1 MVNLQNSLQNSN
13 FVLKNS
19 IDDIRLKE
27 VNDESENLNDSL
39 EYSTNKKSIANI
51 THNKQISSNS
61 NRINNFN
68 FITSPAPKE
77 KLNYQTYSSFIKSNS
92 NNSTSKKVK
101 RMILT
106 TPKQKKEKELLL
118 FQIQPKIK
126 TFFLTTTKK
135 ESNFTKFRG
144 FGSPSGSNKDISL
157 NNQSNNC
164 EIVRILLYY
173 NNF

>member
-1 MVNLQNSLQNSN
+1 MLNLQNSLQNSN

-19 IDDIRLKE
+19 KDDIRLKE

-39 EYSTNKKSIANI
+39 EYSTNKKNKAN
-51 THNKQISSNS
+51 NKQISSNS

-68 FITSPAPKE
+68 FITSPGPKE

-101 RMILT
+101 RLILT
-106 TPKQKKEKELLL
+106 TPKHKKEKELLL
-118 FQIQPKIK
+118 LQSQPKIK
-126 TFFLTTTKK
+126 TFFLSTTKK
-135 ESNFTKFRG
+135 DSNFTKFRG
-144 FGSPSGSNKDISL
+144 FGSPSGSNKENSSL